1 MTEPATA
8 DPKIYSATQP
18 AAGPWLAALAIVP
31 IMGTVYQTMVLTD
44 VTGDVIRKG
53 IDGDRYSMIW
63 TNVCWTITMVYGM
76 FAGLWAAP
84 RFGSRITM
92 QFALVT
98 FALGNLLCGAAVDV
112 ATMSAAKLVE
122 GIGKGMVIVTCRSLL
137 YRQFDRLVIVA
148 VGIYGV
154 LAYCTRPSTP
164 VVMALV
170 YEALSWRWIFW
181 VNVPLA
187 LLAFPLVRYFI
198 RPDRPSRPTPLR
210 VDWGAVTL
218 FVGWI
223 VSLMF
228 VFSWYRKWGG
238 WTSDA
243 FAVVA
248 ALALLLPPAA
258 VAWTGLGP
266 REHLRRM
273 LRIRIYVLA
282 MATRMLF
289 LMQLAAVL
297 AVLANYLIALRDY
310 PRVTAGWILA
320 AATPTMAAG
329 TVLTTCFH
337 RRSLRHVWQLTSVL
351 GGAAC
356 LWWLS
361 SLDNYTAKGQIALML
376 GCWGAFAGLLPP
388 AFLQDEVEGL
398 DPRDKL
404 YGAAVGN
411 AVLISALMVIPSL
424 TSTIISAWTD
434 RALDV
439 DRMNLRENRPE
450 VAEASARMADYYQD
464 RGIQAADAA
473 RMASAAL
480 GDYARA
486 EAAAHGVRRGLR
498 LLSGL
503 VIAIGLPLTLLLV
516 RTEPSSG

>member
-1 MTEPATA
+1 MTETA
-8 DPKIYSATQP
+8 AELQETTTIKKPSA
-18 AAGPWLAALAIVP
+18 APWLAALAIIP
-31 IMGTVYQTMVLTD
+31 ILGTVYQTMVLTD
-44 VTGDVIRKG
+44 LMGDVIRKG

-63 TNVCWTITMVYGM
+63 TNVCWMITMLYGM

-84 RFGSRITM
+84 RFGSRITI
-92 QFALVT
+92 QLALAA

-122 GIGKGMVIVTCRSLL
+122 GIGKGMVVVTCRSLL
-137 YRQFDRLVIVA
+137 YSHFERAVIIA

-181 VNVPLA
+181 VNVPLS
-187 LLAFPLVRYFI
+187 LLAFPLVHRFI
-198 RPDRPSRPTPLR
+198 KPDRPQRPVRLR
-210 VDWGAVTL
+210 IDWLAVTL

-223 VSLMF
+223 ISLMF
-228 VFSWYRKWGG
+228 ALGWYRKWGG
-238 WTSDA
+238 WSSNT
-243 FAVVA
+243 FAVVS
-248 ALALLLPPAA
+248 ALAMLLPLLA
-258 VAWTGLGP
+258 VMWVSLEP

-273 LRIRIYVLA
+273 FRVRIYVLA

-289 LMQLAAVL
+289 LVQLAVVL
-297 AVLANYLIALRDY
+297 AVMSNYLIALRDY
-310 PRVTAGWILA
+310 PRPTAGWILA
-320 AATPTMAAG
+320 TATPTMAAS
-329 TVLTTCFH
+329 TALTTWFH
-337 RRSLRHVWQLTSVL
+337 RRSLRHIWQLISVL
-351 GGAAC
+351 GSAAC
-356 LWWLS
+356 LWWMS
-361 SLDNYTAKGQIALML
+361 SVDNFTAKGQIALML

-398 DPRDKL
+398 DPGDKL

-439 DRMNLRENRPE
+439 ERMNLRENRPE
-450 VAEASARMADYYQD
+450 VQEASARMADYYQH
-464 RGIQAADAA
+464 RGIDGADAA
-473 RMASAAL
+473 RMAATAL
-480 GDYARA
+480 GDFARA

-503 VIAIGLPLTLLLV
+503 VAMLGVLITGLLMK
-516 RTEPSSG
+516 SGRRVA